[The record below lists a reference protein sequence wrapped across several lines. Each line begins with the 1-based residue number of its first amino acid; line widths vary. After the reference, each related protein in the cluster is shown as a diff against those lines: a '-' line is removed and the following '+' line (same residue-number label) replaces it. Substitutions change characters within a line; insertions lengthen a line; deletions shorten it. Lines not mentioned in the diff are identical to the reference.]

1 MDSSWLLPPSK
12 SENKENYISTAT
24 ITTSTTTTLNNISLN
39 THGILS
45 NFNQNSSFNLN
56 SSAINDSF
64 DCDKIKLDVYE
75 KSIQKL
81 ANENKQLRKRVKN
94 LTEVVRRKEEEL
106 LDAFNEAC
114 EAKSKHEEKNKLEHN
129 AQLQSYYECF
139 LQIEKEN
146 DSLKIKLDQMR
157 SQMRSQE
164 DKIDNLNK
172 QLNEKNGIEN
182 TKKVEVEHEIKNEPN
197 EKDELNIISMK
208 HVDQELSE
216 LNKTLKQFINDK
228 QNEKENL
235 PKPTEELNTE
245 KLNDLL
251 QYKTQRIS
259 ELELDLETLNKKLAS
274 IEASLARWIFRAC
287 DYKSE
292 LTKVNEKMS
301 NYDQIVAELSEKKAE
316 LTKLVEISKID
327 GSTQTQIVEMLPKKI
342 QTDKGKCETIGVQ
355 TDKVEKSVGIVA
367 QQAAKFDQLAQNQPR
382 PSNALTE
389 LKLKI
394 DHLTLE
400 RNNFRCKNQELLE
413 EIKILS
419 SKTPK
424 EIVKN
429 SNCTQTIQ
437 IRLRNESIQT
447 EPIKEVVREVLV
459 EVKNDEIKKKL
470 DDKIKELNSEIDKN
484 SKLSQNLDDLKTKL
498 ESQSKDYELKLNSIL
513 TEFNINKKV
522 SDTIIKQQKK
532 LLDYLQTK
540 FGGLSE
546 EDQSGSGSGHHH
558 NIKTLFK
565 KKQKV
570 NPLLA
575 NLHKNNNTVKSDTKK
590 LEVKPEIKEIE
601 LELNEN
607 YLTYSELA
615 KQADRTL
622 EIVTND
628 KQKEPRQIHV
638 FITGLNTCPT
648 YCHVCQKLIPL
659 IAYAS
664 KCQLCSFTCHSTCSS
679 SSKNRQNNK
688 SLKSTARLDLNTSAY
703 DPLKYCNV
711 NYILISLEYNNYINK
726 LINLDLK
733 TSMKKTLNNSQSQS
747 SILLSDYIYVD
758 TNSKWKKLWLSLR
771 IDEKYQEAK
780 LDLFQTKSNQK
791 PFDTIN
797 LIQDKILIETN
808 TKVIG
813 KLTNSSQGLSESAQ
827 TLTPSSTMESIYEE
841 VNDDM
846 EINRVNFE
854 KSSLIILLHG
864 TNRVTLKLG
873 FLSYNQKNIWY
884 DALLSS
890 LLIGRTTNSSLVLN
904 NKSNLSKA
912 NLTDQFNVF
921 TLSKVLK
928 PFLEL
933 CDTIVNS
940 YCFINDN
947 LIALACDDGLY
958 ALNSYNHPK
967 SSGMSGNNIS
977 LVKIDKVES
986 AHKLYYENEFGKLC
1000 FIGKKSRQF
1009 LSIDVNEL
1017 NSCLINADYKSNDDL
1032 EEEDEEDD
1040 EAKSVQVSLEH
1051 IHNID
1056 RCHLF
1061 ECKLNKSNG
1070 FWYLAVA
1077 TPETIYIL
1085 LFNKITNKYTLVKT
1099 IQTQT
1104 DSPCLCIKFTN
1115 NFAINQLIYACGKEF
1130 YKMDITYLQSTAIQ
1144 VDTQASQP
1152 IALCVLTPSNY
1163 CQQEAVLLCYETY
1176 GVFMVFNFSTNQWQL
1191 PVISKKTSS
1200 SSSIAS
1206 NSSQS
1211 SSNLLQTGAVLKWPR
1226 GNGLT
1231 PLQIEYDSSYLY
1243 LFYNDCIIVYQINF
1257 EADLSLS
1264 CKKSGVTFIY
1274 KPRYLN
1280 TFNNKSS
1287 NCIIIS
1293 NRRPLDEEEQAKL
1306 EAGGDEDMDEDGE
1319 RINDPLLH
1327 DLNDKICLSYFSPGS
1342 N

>member
-1 MDSSWLLPPSK
+1 MNVEK
-12 SENKENYISTAT
+12 AT
-24 ITTSTTTTLNNISLN
+24 
-39 THGILS
+39 
-45 NFNQNSSFNLN
+45 NFTQ
-56 SSAINDSF
+56 
-64 DCDKIKLDVYE
+64 
-75 KSIQKL
+75 
-81 ANENKQLRKRVKN
+81 
-94 LTEVVRRKEEEL
+94 TE
-106 LDAFNEAC
+106 
-114 EAKSKHEEKNKLEHN
+114 
-129 AQLQSYYECF
+129 
-139 LQIEKEN
+139 
-146 DSLKIKLDQMR
+146 
-157 SQMRSQE
+157 
-164 DKIDNLNK
+164 
-172 QLNEKNGIEN
+172 
-182 TKKVEVEHEIKNEPN
+182 
-197 EKDELNIISMK
+197 
-208 HVDQELSE
+208 
-216 LNKTLKQFINDK
+216 
-228 QNEKENL
+228 
-235 PKPTEELNTE
+235 
-245 KLNDLL
+245 
-251 QYKTQRIS
+251 
-259 ELELDLETLNKKLAS
+259 
-274 IEASLARWIFRAC
+274 
-287 DYKSE
+287 
-292 LTKVNEKMS
+292 
-301 NYDQIVAELSEKKAE
+301 
-316 LTKLVEISKID
+316 LVEKFN
-327 GSTQTQIVEMLPKKI
+327 KNC
-342 QTDKGKCETIGVQ
+342 QTDRPQSETIGVQ
-355 TDKVEKSVGIVA
+355 TDKCEKPERSTGIVA
-367 QQAAKFDQLAQNQPR
+367 QQAAKFDQLAEQAKPVGSNPVKA
-382 PSNALTE
+382 SNAMTE

-394 DHLTLE
+394 DNLTLE
-400 RNNFRCKNQELLE
+400 RNNFRCKNQELE
-413 EIKILS
+413 EELKVLNSKVKSCQVQKS
-419 SKTPK
+419 S
-424 EIVKN
+424 
-429 SNCTQTIQ
+429 SCTQTAHL
-437 IRLRNESIQT
+437 RLRNEASQT
-447 EPIKEVVREVLV
+447 EPVKQVVKEVLV
-459 EVKNDEIKKKL
+459 EAKSDEIKKKL
-470 DDKIKELNSEIDKN
+470 DDKIKELNSEME
-484 SKLSQNLDDLKTKL
+484 QN
-498 ESQSKDYELKLNSIL
+498 LKLNKNLDELKTQLELQTREYDAKLNTIL
-513 TEFNINKKV
+513 NEFNINKKV

-540 FGGLSE
+540 LGGLNDE
-546 EDQSGSGSGHHH
+546 EASSGSGHHH
-558 NIKTLFK
+558 HIKTLFK

-575 NLHKNNNTVKSDTKK
+575 NLHKTNMKTDK
-590 LEVKPEIKEIE
+590 LKVEEKRPEIKEIE

-622 EIVTND
+622 EIVTSD
-628 KQKEPRQIHV
+628 KPNKEPRQIHV

-679 SSKNRQNNK
+679 SSKNRSNK
-688 SLKSTARLDLNTSAY
+688 TQKSTTRLDLNSNGF

-711 NYILISLEYNNYINK
+711 NYLLISLEYNNYINK
-726 LINLDLK
+726 LINLDMK
-733 TSMKKTLNNSQSQS
+733 TAMKKALNNSQNQS
-747 SILLSDYIYVD
+747 SVLLSDYIYVD
-758 TNSKWKKLWLSLR
+758 TNSKWKKFWLSLR
-771 IDEKYQEAK
+771 IDEKQQEAK
-780 LDLFQTKSNQK
+780 LDLFQTRSNQK

-808 TKVIG
+808 TKVIN
-813 KLTNSSQGLSESAQ
+813 KLTSSSVGVSESQ
-827 TLTPSSTMESIYEE
+827 TITPSSTMESIYEE

-846 EINRVNFE
+846 DINKIHFE

-864 TNRVTLKLG
+864 SNRLTLKLG
-873 FLSYNQKNIWY
+873 FSTYNQKNIWY

-890 LLIGRTTNSSLVLN
+890 LLVGRCSNSSLVLN
-904 NKSNLSKA
+904 PKKTTLS
-912 NLTDQFNVF
+912 DQFNVF
-921 TLSKVLK
+921 SLNKVLK

-1017 NSCLINADYKSNDDL
+1017 NSCLINADYKSNDDF
-1032 EEEDEEDD
+1032 EEDD
-1040 EAKSVQVSLEH
+1040 EAKSVQVTLEH

-1085 LFNKITNKYTLVKT
+1085 LFNKTANKYTLVKT
-1099 IQTQT
+1099 IQTQA

-1115 NFAINQLIYACGKEF
+1115 NFAINQLIYACGKDF
-1130 YKMDITYLQSTAIQ
+1130 YKMDITYLQSTPIQ
-1144 VDTQASQP
+1144 VDSQAGQP

-1163 CQQEAVLLCYETY
+1163 CQQEAVLLCYETF
-1176 GVFMVFNFSTNQWQL
+1176 GVFMVFNFNTNQWQL
-1191 PVISKKTSS
+1191 PLCAKKTGS

-1206 NSSQS
+1206 NTSQS
-1211 SSNLLQTGAVLKWPR
+1211 ASNLLQTGAILKWPR

-1243 LFYNDCIIVYQINF
+1243 LFYNDCIIVYQISF

-1293 NRRPLDEEEQAKL
+1293 NRRALDEEEQAKI
-1306 EAGGDEDMDEDGE
+1306 EAGDAELDEDGE
-1319 RINDPLLH
+1319 RMNDPLLH

>member
-1 MDSSWLLPPSK
+1 MDSSWLLPSSSSK
-12 SENKENYISTAT
+12 HENKENYISTAT

-39 THGILS
+39 NYGILS
-45 NFNQNSSFNLN
+45 SLNQNSSFCLN
-56 SSAINDSF
+56 SPSINDSF
-64 DCDKIKLDVYE
+64 DSDKFRFDVYE

-94 LTEVVRRKEEEL
+94 LTEIARRKEEEL
-106 LDAFNEAC
+106 LNALSEDC
-114 EAKSKHEEKNKLEHN
+114 ETKLKDEVEKNIQHS

-139 LQIEKEN
+139 VQIEKEN
-146 DSLKIKLDQMR
+146 SSLKERLESMRKQMKSHEEKIESLTKRLGEQNTEPKLAQSHDHVDTKFENQA
-157 SQMRSQE
+157 
-164 DKIDNLNK
+164 DNE
-172 QLNEKNGIEN
+172 Q
-182 TKKVEVEHEIKNEPN
+182 TS
-197 EKDELNIISMK
+197 ELNQMSMK
-208 HVDQELSE
+208 HIDEELTE
-216 LNKTLKQFINDK
+216 LNKTLKQFIQDK
-228 QNEKENL
+228 QAESDLNPSSEQKEFDVD
-235 PKPTEELNTE
+235 
-245 KLNDLL
+245 KLNELL
-251 QYKTQRIS
+251 NYKTQRVS
-259 ELELDLETLNKKLAS
+259 ELELDLEALRQKSLN
-274 IEASLARWIFRAC
+274 IEATLTRWIFRAC
-287 DYKSE
+287 DYNSE
-292 LTKVNEKMS
+292 LTKLKAKFSDYEE
-301 NYDQIVAELSEKKAE
+301 IRTELENNKDLLE
-316 LTKLVEISKID
+316 KLVNIKKSEIC
-327 GSTQTQIVEMLPKKI
+327 I
-342 QTDKGKCETIGVQ
+342 QTEICGADKSAQ
-355 TDKVEKSVGIVA
+355 THPIEVNHVGLQTERTEKSGMVA
-367 QQAAKFDQLAQNQPR
+367 QQAAKFDQLAEQLKPAATAR

-389 LKLKI
+389 LRQKI

-400 RNNFRCKNQELLE
+400 RNNFRCRNQELEQELNALGA
-413 EIKILS
+413 KV
-419 SKTPK
+419 KQVPK
-424 EIVKN
+424 LVVG
-429 SNCTQTIQ
+429 TQTNVV
-437 IRLRNESIQT
+437 RLRNEICQT
-447 EPIKEVVREVLV
+447 EPIKEKEVVREVFV
-459 EVKNDEIKKKL
+459 ETESDQIRHNLEL
-470 DDKIKELNSEIDKN
+470 KIKELNQEIDLN
-484 SKLSQNLDDLKTKL
+484 LKLSKSLDDLKAQM
-498 ESQSKDYELKLNSIL
+498 ERQSKDHEAKLSSIL

-540 FGGLSE
+540 LGE
-546 EDQSGSGSGHHH
+546 EDEPNNGSGHH

-565 KKQKV
+565 KKPKV

-575 NLHKNNNTVKSDTKK
+575 NLHKTSFKPDRKQAES
-590 LEVKPEIKEIE
+590 KPEIKEIE

-615 KQADRTL
+615 RQADRTL
-622 EIVTND
+622 EVVSYNSGE
-628 KQKEPRQIHV
+628 KHKEPRQIHV

-679 SSKNRQNNK
+679 SAKNRATKNK
-688 SLKSTARLDLNTSAY
+688 SMTKFDLNSY

-711 NYILISLEYNNYINK
+711 NYLVISLEYNNYINK
-726 LINLDLK
+726 LINLELK
-733 TSMKKTLNNSQSQS
+733 TGIKKILNNSQNASNV
-747 SILLSDYIYVD
+747 LLNDYVYVD

-771 IDEKYQEAK
+771 MDEKQQEAK
-780 LDLFQTKSNQK
+780 LDLYQTRSNQK

-808 TKVIG
+808 PKVIS
-813 KLTNSSQGLSESAQ
+813 KLTSPSSGA
-827 TLTPSSTMESIYEE
+827 TDNCGMTPSSTMESIYEE
-841 VNDDM
+841 VNDDI
-846 EINRVNFE
+846 ELNRINFE

-864 TNRVTLKLG
+864 SNRVTVKLG
-873 FLSYNQKNIWY
+873 FSTYNQKNIWY

-890 LLIGRTTNSSLVLN
+890 LLVGRASNSSLVLN
-904 NKSNLSKA
+904 TKKSTLS
-912 NLTDQFNVF
+912 DQFNMF
-921 TLSKVLK
+921 TLNKVLK

-933 CDTIVNS
+933 CDTVVNS

-967 SSGMSGNNIS
+967 SSGMPGNNIS

-1017 NSCLINADYKSNDDL
+1017 NSCLINADYKSNEDF
-1032 EEEDEEDD
+1032 EDEDD
-1040 EAKSVQVSLEH
+1040 DAKSVQVTLEH

-1070 FWYLAVA
+1070 YWYLAVA

-1085 LFNKITNKYTLVKT
+1085 LFNKITNKYTMVKT
-1099 IQTQT
+1099 IQTQA

-1115 NFAINQLIYACGKEF
+1115 NFAINQLIYACGKDF
-1130 YKMDITYLQSTAIQ
+1130 FKMDITYLQPTPFQ
-1144 VDTQASQP
+1144 VDSQNSQP

-1163 CQQEAVLLCYETY
+1163 CQQEAVLLCYEAY
-1176 GVFMVFNFSTNQWQL
+1176 GIFMVYNFNTNQWQL
-1191 PVISKKTSS
+1191 PTCSKKNGS

-1206 NSSQS
+1206 NGSHST
-1211 SSNLLQTGAVLKWPR
+1211 SNLLQSSATLKWPR

-1280 TFNNKSS
+1280 LFNNKSS

-1306 EAGGDEDMDEDGE
+1306 ESDDAELDEDGE